1 MAKIVLTGGD
11 FIDIGSPNIADLYS
25 DSTGVYQSSTL
36 AVVSIGEESDLV
48 FQGAGF
54 TGFNARGYPT
64 AGTITKFGVVF
75 AGDGRVQWSD
85 ATIDAATLEEAIRT
99 GDTAGFIEIL
109 FGGDDKVTL
118 NNGGAHFN
126 GFDGNDKI
134 TGKGAE
140 DFILGGLGDD
150 TLSGAGDGDHLGGG
164 NGKDTL
170 TGGGGADE
178 FFFTGVVESTSG
190 NIDTIIDLSSA
201 DTIHLG
207 LIDADA
213 TTGGD
218 DAFTIVGA
226 FSGTAGE
233 LVLTYQVAQERTRIE
248 GDVDG
253 DGDADLIIF
262 ALGDHSSFTNFD
274 L

>member
-1 MAKIVLTGGD
+1 VAKIVLTGSD
-11 FIDIGSPNIADLYS
+11 FIDIGNPDVADLYS
-25 DSTGVYQSSTL
+25 DSTSVYQSATL

-48 FQGAGF
+48 FQGSGF

-85 ATIDAATLEEAIRT
+85 ATIDAAAFEEAIRT
-99 GDTAGFIEIL
+99 GDTPGFIEIL
-109 FGGDDKVTL
+109 FGGNDKVTL
-118 NNGGAHFN
+118 NNGGAYFK
-126 GFDGNDKI
+126 GFDGNDKV

-140 DFILGGLGDD
+140 DFIFGNLGDD

-170 TGGGGADE
+170 TGGGGGDE
-178 FFFTGVVESTSG
+178 FIFTSVVESTAG
-190 NIDTIIDLSSA
+190 NIDTITDLSNA

-207 LIDADA
+207 LIDAD
-213 TTGGD
+213 TSTGGD

-233 LVLTYQVAQERTRIE
+233 LVLTYLVAQERTRIE

-253 DGDADLIIF
+253 DGDADLIIH
-262 ALGDHSSFTNFD
+262 ATGDRSSFTNFD